1 MSLQF
6 YIRYIYIERE
16 KERESWVQVTLDVTL
31 SNITQLNIFQFDVN
45 FDKSTIR
52 LHYLHIF
59 FIVAK
64 FQGNQ
69 RLITMSS
76 INCLNSSFC
85 SLK

>member
-1 MSLQF
+1 MCRYNST
-6 YIRYIYIERE
+6 YAIYIYIYRERE
-16 KERESWVQVTLDVTL
+16 RERESWVQVTLDVTL

-59 FIVAK
+59 SILAK

-76 INCLNSSFC
+76 SSFY